1 MIALSQS
8 LQYVV
13 GGAVQETADH
23 SLEATVDINWL
34 QNSVSAQL
42 CYGALPAG
50 TFLPSV
56 RATSVWLTLDMTSG
70 QWNASSGQTGTLT
83 PAQLT
88 QFVNTMKAARNMIE
102 QFAVTSGV
110 IPGTQT
116 PW

>member
-1 MIALSQS
+1 MIALTSS
-8 LQYVV
+8 LQYIV

-42 CYGALPAG
+42 CYGAVPASV
-50 TFLPSV
+50 FVPSA
-56 RATSVWLTLDMTSG
+56 RATPVWMTLDMTSG
-70 QWNASSGQTGTLT
+70 QWNASTGQTGTLT

-88 QFVNTMKAARNMIE
+88 QFVNIMKSARNMIE

-110 IPGTQT
+110 VPGTQT